1 MILQIY
7 SEIKQITNKKKIQ
20 QYRKIIGNIYAH
32 SHKNVSVSKDM
43 KRSFDTLHKQ
53 HVLKLRVVKV
63 EI

>member
-7 SEIKQITNKKKIQ
+7 SEIKQITNKKIQ